1 MDADQ
6 LSTRVELRD
15 LVDGYA
21 RAADRRD
28 RVAFEALFAPDAT
41 LTVHRPGHPPHTY
54 RGPAEIGEIVPR
66 LDHYARTFHLV
77 GNVWCT
83 VSRDRGTGEAYCQ
96 AHHVRPRTD
105 DAGPVDLILQIRY
118 LDAYVRVGGAWRFAS
133 RDVQILWTAEQAVL
147 EGPLGP

>member
-1 MDADQ
+1 MDSDQ

-41 LTVHRPGHPPHTY
+41 VAVHRPGHPPHTY
-54 RGPAEIGEIVPR
+54 RGSAEIGEIVPR
-66 LDHYARTFHLV
+66 LDRYALTFHLV
-77 GNVWCT
+77 ANYWC
-83 VSRDRGTGEAYCQ
+83 SAAHDRGSGEAYGQ

-105 DAGPVDLILQIRY
+105 DAGPVDLILHIRY

-133 RDVQILWTAEQAVL
+133 REVHILWTAEQPVL
-147 EGPLGP
+147 EGPLAP